1 MNNEGW
7 RVMIVWCIE
16 YRAPGMCEFAGEK
29 EAIRDWRKC
38 P

>member
-1 MNNEGW
+1 MKNERL
-7 RVMIVWCIE
+7 RVMIGWCIE
-16 YRAPGMCEFAGEK
+16 YRIPGMCKFAEKK